1 MPVLYLLRHAKSTWE
16 NPEISDH
23 DRPLNER
30 GQLAAPLIGKWL
42 RENAPALDQA
52 LVSSAERAV
61 ETWKLVAAELKTEP
75 AVTIDRSLYLAGPNH
90 LLDALRQ
97 VGPAAETCLLI
108 AHNPDLQQLALS
120 LSDDLQSKGRRSLQ
134 KKFPTAGLAV
144 LSFPGCWSGLDS
156 GGATLTDFI
165 RPRDLA

>member
-30 GQLAAPLIGKWL
+30 GQRAAPLIGKWL

-97 VGPAAETCLLI
+97 VGPAAET
-108 AHNPDLQQLALS
+108 
-120 LSDDLQSKGRRSLQ
+120 
-134 KKFPTAGLAV
+134 
-144 LSFPGCWSGLDS
+144 
-156 GGATLTDFI
+156 
-165 RPRDLA
+165 